1 MSAPE
6 IDAVKQLVHHL
17 TAVIVLRQE
26 LYEALMKQDEVTDR
40 MEDMGIPVPEALNQV
55 RAAMHQLTVDLTL
68 RVERS
73 TDLLARPPN

>member
-40 MEDMGIPVPEALNQV
+40 MEDMEA